1 MRAAGDELHANLMLC
16 SYYGDKVMCVDR
28 YWTDDSIESSYAR
41 GRPFPM
47 FRGATA
53 AHPGQ
58 SAALPAAQPD
68 AVARGRDPRGRPGRG
83 LG

>member
-1 MRAAGDELHANLMLC
+1 MRAAGGEAARQLMC

-53 AHPGQ
+53 NP
-58 SAALPAAQPD
+58 SWPIC
-68 AVARGRDPRGRPGRG
+68 RPTSCAT
-83 LG
+83 